1 MNYLDTINWM
11 FNQLPMYQN
20 KGKVA
25 FKKDLTN
32 TYALSNHLNNPEKKI
47 KSIHVAGTNGKG
59 STSHMIASVLQ
70 EAGYKVGLYTSPHLK
85 DFRER
90 IKVNGNVVSKQFVI
104 QFIKRNKMFLENRS
118 LSFFE
123 MTVGMAFDYFAKQK
137 VDIAII
143 EVGLGGRLDS
153 TNIITP
159 EVSVITNI
167 GLDHTQ
173 FLGDTLELIAHE
185 KAGIIKPNVPVV
197 IGETQKETR
206 PIFRRI
212 AKENNTP
219 IYFADQTIIKTY
231 ESDLKGSYQAKNI
244 KTVAQ
249 TLTVLQPLGFKTS
262 EKQIIK
268 GLKNVVKNTGLLG
281 RWQTLQYDPKII
293 CDTAHNKEGL
303 SYVIRQLEKETFK
316 KLHMVIGMVND
327 KNIDSVLDLFPKKAT
342 YYFCKPDIPRGLDAE
357 ILKQYF
363 AEKGYKGNA
372 YKSVNE
378 AFVFAKKQAKSNDL
392 IYVGGSTFVVAEII

>member
-1 MNYLDTINWM
+1 MNYFDTVNWM
-11 FNQLPMYQN
+11 FSQLPMYQN
-20 KGKVA
+20 KGKIA

-32 TYALSNHLNNPEKKI
+32 TLALAKHLNYPEKKF

-59 STSHMIASVLQ
+59 STSHMLASVLQ
-70 EAGYKVGLYTSPHLK
+70 EAGFKVGLYTSPHLK

-90 IKVNGNVVSKQFVI
+90 IKVNGKVVSKQFVI
-104 QFIKRNKMFLENRS
+104 QFIKRNKSFLENHK

-123 MTVGMAFDYFAKQK
+123 MTVGMAFDYFAKQN
-137 VDIAII
+137 VDVAII

-173 FLGDTLELIAHE
+173 FLGDTLELIAYE

-197 IGETQKETR
+197 IGEKQKETT

-212 AKENNTP
+212 AKENNAP
-219 IYFADQTIIKTY
+219 IYFADQTIKKTY
-231 ESDLKGSYQAKNI
+231 ESDLKGSYQKNNI
-244 KTVAQ
+244 KTVSQ
-249 TLTVLQPLGFKTS
+249 TLTVLQPLGYNTS

-268 GLKNVVKNTGLLG
+268 GFKNVIKNTGLLG
-281 RWQTLQYDPKII
+281 RWQTLQYGPKII
-293 CDTAHNKEGL
+293 CDTAHNREGL
-303 SYVIRQLEKETFK
+303 TFVMQQLTKEKFS
-316 KLHMVIGMVND
+316 KLHLVIGMVND
-327 KNIDSVLDLFPKKAT
+327 KNMDSIIDLFPKEAT

-357 ILKQYF
+357 ILKQHF
-363 AEKGYKGNA
+363 IEIGYEGKA
-372 YKSVNE
+372 YDTVNE
-378 AFVFAKKQAKSNDL
+378 ALEFAKKQAKSDDL